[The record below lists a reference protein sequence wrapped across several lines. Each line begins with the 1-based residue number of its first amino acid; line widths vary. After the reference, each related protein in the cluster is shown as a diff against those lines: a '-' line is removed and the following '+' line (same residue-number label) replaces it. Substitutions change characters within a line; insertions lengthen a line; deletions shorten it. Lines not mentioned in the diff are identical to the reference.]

1 MIGYVTVGTNN
12 KDKALKFY
20 DELFKVIG
28 IGRLWETEQFTSYG
42 TDIMAPQLS
51 VTLPYD
57 GKPATAGNGTM
68 VAIFVDSTD
77 KVNALHKKAVE
88 LGAKD
93 EGAAGARGEGG
104 FYAGYFRDLDGN
116 KLNVFTITKDMSEFV
131 DEAAKKG

>member
-12 KDKALKFY
+12 KERALNFF

-42 TDIMAPQLS
+42 TGFTEIQLS

-57 GKPATAGNGTM
+57 GQPATVGNGSM
-68 VAIFVDSTD
+68 VALFVDSTEKVHALYD
-77 KVNALHKKAVE
+77 KALA

-93 EGAAGARGEGG
+93 EGAAGPRGDAG
-104 FYAGYFRDLDGN
+104 FYAGYFRDPDGN
-116 KLNVFTITKDMSEFV
+116 KFNVFTITKDITEFI
-131 DEAAKKG
+131 DKATQE

>member
-1 MIGYVTVGTNN
+1 MIGYVTIGTN
-12 KDKALKFY
+12 DKQRALKFF

-42 TDIMAPQLS
+42 TGFMEIQLS
-51 VTLPYD
+51 VTTPHD

-68 VAIFVDSTD
+68 VALFVDSKD
-77 KVNALHKKAVE
+77 KVHALYDTALA

-93 EGAAGARGEGG
+93 EGAAGPRGDGG

-116 KLNVFTITKDMSEFV
+116 KFNVFTMTKDMNEFI
-131 DEAAKKG
+131 EKATQE